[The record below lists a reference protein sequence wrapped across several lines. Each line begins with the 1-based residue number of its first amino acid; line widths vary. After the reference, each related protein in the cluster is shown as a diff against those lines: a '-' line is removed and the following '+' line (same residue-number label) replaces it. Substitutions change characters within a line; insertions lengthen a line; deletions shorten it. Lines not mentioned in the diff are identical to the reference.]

1 MSGMGQPAGRAPVL
15 ASTSARV
22 RTVDVAGVAT
32 SIVEGGGGPPLLLL
46 HGGVE
51 SGAAIWAPV
60 FDGLAATHRVVA
72 PDLPGLGESEP
83 LPALDGDS
91 FASWLRGTM
100 QALSLDRP
108 TVVAHS
114 LGGSLAARFAAD
126 APGELSGLV
135 VYGGPGVGPYR
146 MPPRSVY
153 CAIRFSLRPTAANA
167 ERFDRF
173 LLYDLDATRARNPGW
188 YRAFDEYNRAQARV
202 QHVKK
207 TMNRLVS
214 LGTKRIPDE
223 ELRRID
229 RPVHL
234 IWGRHDRLVPLKTAE
249 AAVEAHGWP
258 LHVVEDAAHAPHV
271 EQPEAFLDVLRTI
284 L

>member
-1 MSGMGQPAGRAPVL
+1 MVGLSSVPREAV
-15 ASTSARV
+15 RV
-22 RTVDVAGVAT
+22 RIT
-32 SIVEGGGGPPLLLL
+32 P
-46 HGGVE
+46 
-51 SGAAIWAPV
+51 
-60 FDGLAATHRVVA
+60 RVVA

-83 LPALDGDS
+83 LPLLDGES

-100 QALSLDRP
+100 QAVGFDRP

-114 LGGSLAARFAAD
+114 LGGSLAARFAGG
-126 APGELSGLV
+126 APGELAGLV
-135 VYGGPGVGPYR
+135 VYGAPGIGPYR
-146 MPPRSVY
+146 MPPRLMY

-173 LLYDLDATRARNPGW
+173 LLYDLDATRARDPDW
-188 YRAFDEYNRAQARV
+188 YRAFDEYNRSQARV
-202 QHVKK
+202 KHVKH

-229 RPVHL
+229 CPVHL
-234 IWGRHDRLVPLKTAE
+234 LWGRADRLVPLRTAQ
-249 AAVEAHGWP
+249 AAVEAHHWP
-258 LHVVEDAAHAPHV
+258 LHVVEGAAHAPHI
-271 EQPEAFLDVLRTI
+271 EQPDAFLAVLGKI